1 MTNPIH
7 SVIYILFLSTLNNM
21 TTETNFNTVQLWID
35 DKNRY
40 DEIPFRLSDRSPVEG
55 KTDEYEFISRQPN
68 ATFKFK
74 QNQELETTLRTR
86 INNNHTIRCD
96 FRRPE
101 RCYYLRLNGHPLRF
115 EQLCQMLIDPN
126 EGETYDCHTPDII
139 LN

>member
-1 MTNPIH
+1 
-7 SVIYILFLSTLNNM
+7 M

-35 DKNRY
+35 DKNKY

-55 KTDEYEFISRQPN
+55 KVDEFVFIPRQPN

-74 QNQELETTLRTR
+74 QNQELETMLRTR
-86 INNNHTIRCD
+86 INNSHTISCT
-96 FRRPE
+96 FRQAE
-101 RCYYLRLNGHPLRF
+101 RCYYLKLNGHPLRF
-115 EQLCQMLIDPN
+115 EQLCQMLINPN

>member
-1 MTNPIH
+1 M
-7 SVIYILFLSTLNNM
+7 V
-21 TTETNFNTVQLWID
+21 TETNFNTVQLWID
-35 DKNRY
+35 DKNTH

-55 KTDEYEFISRQPN
+55 KVDEYEFISRQLN

-86 INNNHTIRCD
+86 INNHTIKCE
-96 FRRPE
+96 FRQPE
-101 RCYYLRLNGHPLRF
+101 RCYYLRLGGRSLRF

-126 EGETYDCHTPDII
+126 DGETYDCHTPDII

>member
-1 MTNPIH
+1 
-7 SVIYILFLSTLNNM
+7 M
-21 TTETNFNTVQLWID
+21 TTGTNFNTVQLWID
-35 DKNRY
+35 DKNIH

-55 KTDEYEFISRQPN
+55 KVDEYEFISRQPN

-86 INNNHTIRCD
+86 INANNYISCV
-96 FRRPE
+96 FRQRE
-101 RCYYLRLNGHPLRF
+101 RCYYLKLSGQSLRF
-115 EQLCQMLIDPN
+115 EQLCQMLINPN

>member
-1 MTNPIH
+1 
-7 SVIYILFLSTLNNM
+7 M
-21 TTETNFNTVQLWID
+21 TTETNFNTVHLWID
-35 DKNRY
+35 EKNG
-40 DEIPFRLSDRSPVEG
+40 EIQFRLSDRSPVEG
-55 KTDEYEFISRQPN
+55 KVDEYEFISRQPN

-86 INNNHTIRCD
+86 INNSHTISCI
-96 FRRPE
+96 FRPE
-101 RCYYLRLNGHPLRF
+101 RCYCLTLNGRSLRF

>member
-7 SVIYILFLSTLNNM
+7 SIIYILFLFHSNNM

-35 DKNRY
+35 DKNTC

-55 KTDEYEFISRQPN
+55 RVNEFIIISRQPN

-86 INNNHTIRCD
+86 INNTHTIRCD

-101 RCYYLRLNGHPLRF
+101 RCYYLRLNGQPLRF
-115 EQLCQMLIDPN
+115 EHLCQMMINTN